1 MAKRRR
7 RKPNISK
14 EALEQ
19 ARQSAGESKAES
31 QSPPS
36 PAAVK
41 PRRRRR
47 DLQTV
52 QLEKRKSEGA
62 LDAEY
67 VADLLANPNKTVS
80 EAELRADYSF
90 VMKDLR
96 SMGMLAAALFVL
108 LVAISLLAL

>member
-14 EALEQ
+14 AALEQ
-19 ARQSAGESKAES
+19 ARQGAVESKAES
-31 QSPPS
+31 QSPP

-47 DLQTV
+47 DLQAV
-52 QLEKRKSEGA
+52 QLAKRKSEGA

-67 VADLLANPNKTVS
+67 VAELLANPNKTVS

-96 SMGMLAAALFVL
+96 SMGLLAAALFVL